1 MPLLLHRLVW
11 PPAAPPLLAGARNPP
26 PKTSTAV
33 HRSSSFSAAFPRLLH
48 PCGAG
53 RVEGSSSFDPATFE
67 ADRVR
72 LDAEARAAMA
82 SAAASAEK
90 GRDDPKAWKWRI
102 RKRIWDIM
110 EAEDIARNP
119 RPVHHRIPNFA
130 GAAAAADSL
139 GRLEVFQKAQCVK
152 VNPDSPQKQ
161 VRFLTLTGG
170 KKLLTPQP
178 RLRTGFFS
186 ILESQMLSSASIMEA
201 CTSVGVVKYGRPI
214 SLDEKIKVDL
224 IVIGSVAVDPRT
236 GARLGKGEGF
246 AELEYGMLRYMGAI
260 DDTTMVVTSVHDKQ
274 LVDDIPVEKLLVHDV
289 PVDIICTPTQVIFT
303 NSTIPKPQGIYWE
316 KLSPE
321 KLGQIRILR
330 ELKKWIERETGQM
343 LPCGPSEK
351 LPPTAQRR

>member
-1 MPLLLHRLVW
+1 MASLDGQKKKLSKAMPLFLHRLPW
-11 PPAAPPLLAGARNPP
+11 PPAAPLVLAGACNPP
-26 PKTSTAV
+26 PKTSTAL
-33 HRSSSFSAAFPRLLH
+33 HRSWSSSSSAFPRPLH
-48 PCGAG
+48 PCGAE

-82 SAAASAEK
+82 STASLAEE
-90 GRDDPKAWKWRI
+90 GGGDPKTWKWRI
-102 RKRIWDIM
+102 RKRIWDLM

-130 GAAAAADSL
+130 GAATAADSL
-139 GRLEVFQKAQCVK
+139 GKLEVFQKAQCVK

-186 ILESQMLSSASIMEA
+186 VLESQMLSSDSIMEA
-201 CTSVGVVKYGRPI
+201 CTSVGAAKYGRPI
-214 SLDEKIKVDL
+214 SLDDKINVDL

-246 AELEYGMLRYMGAI
+246 AELEYGMLRHMGAI
-260 DDTTMVVTSVHDKQ
+260 DDTTMVVTSGGVFGC
-274 LVDDIPVEKLLVHDV
+274 LVAIAV
-289 PVDIICTPTQVIFT
+289 
-303 NSTIPKPQGIYWE
+303 YM
-316 KLSPE
+316 
-321 KLGQIRILR
+321 ILHM
-330 ELKKWIERETGQM
+330 G
-343 LPCGPSEK
+343 G
-351 LPPTAQRR
+351 